1 MKIMKNFMVPTIF
14 LILISLLSCGE
25 NSSELK
31 ETGINTDSISV
42 KDDEKY
48 SGTLTENQKKVL
60 NGAKEVLKQKAD
72 YDMSMAYYTTEY
84 NENGEYVGGKVF
96 PGGDIDPK
104 IGVCTDVVVRS
115 LRFGDVVDLQEAL
128 NKDIKNSWR
137 DYPMSR
143 WGAKKPDSNIDHRRV
158 PNLEVWFS
166 KYWDELPATYNHSD
180 YQPGDIVVWDLNQD
194 GTHDHIGVV
203 SDKIVDGNIY
213 IIHNF
218 PDPGYVAEEDVLE
231 EWQVVG
237 HYRIKD

>member
-1 MKIMKNFMVPTIF
+1 MN
-14 LILISLLSCGE
+14 ILAVLLLSAITSCGQTDK
-25 NSSELK
+25 K
-31 ETGINTDSISV
+31 EDNLHKTVITSDTLEETHDS
-42 KDDEKY
+42 KY
-48 SGTLTENQKKVL
+48 QGELTEGQKKVL
-60 NGAKEVLKQKAD
+60 EGAKKVLEQKAE
-72 YDMSMAYYTTEY
+72 YDLSMAYYTTEY
-84 NENGEYVGGKVF
+84 NEDGEYVGGKVF

-115 LRFGDVVDLQEAL
+115 LREGDVVDLQEAL
-128 NKDIKNSWR
+128 NKDLKSSWR
-137 DYPMSR
+137 DYPMGR

-166 KYWDELPATYNHSD
+166 KYWEELPATYDHSD

-203 SDKIVDGNIY
+203 SDKVVDGRIY

-231 EWQVVG
+231 ERQVVG
-237 HYRIKD
+237 HYRINY

>member
-1 MKIMKNFMVPTIF
+1 MN
-14 LILISLLSCGE
+14 ILAVLLLTAITSCGQNDKKETNINTTVTVSDTIEE
-25 NSSELK
+25 NSDNK
-31 ETGINTDSISV
+31 N
-42 KDDEKY
+42 KDE
-48 SGTLTENQKKVL
+48 LTEGQKKVL
-60 NGAKEVLKQKAD
+60 GGAKKVLEQKAE
-72 YDMSMAYYTTEY
+72 YDLSMAYYTTEY
-84 NENGEYVGGKVF
+84 NEDGEYLGGKVF

-115 LRFGDVVDLQEAL
+115 LREGDVVDLQEAL
-128 NKDIKNSWR
+128 NKDLKSNWR
-137 DYPMSR
+137 DYPMNR

-166 KYWDELPATYNHSD
+166 KYWEELPATYDHSD

-203 SDKIVDGNIY
+203 SDKVVDGKIY

-231 EWQVVG
+231 KWQVVG
-237 HYRIKD
+237 HYRINY